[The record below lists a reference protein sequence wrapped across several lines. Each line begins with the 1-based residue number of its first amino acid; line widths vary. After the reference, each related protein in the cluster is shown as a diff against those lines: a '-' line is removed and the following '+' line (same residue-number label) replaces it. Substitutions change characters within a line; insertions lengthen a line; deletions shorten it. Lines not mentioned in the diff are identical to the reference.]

1 MDHAIPSREG
11 NMLPGQGTRLEG
23 LLAKARE
30 DPDVLAVFLFG
41 SAARGE
47 EGPRSDVDVCLVLT
61 DAAADNL
68 AASRKRLDYMAASDL
83 DVRVFQRVPLYI
95 RHRILKE
102 GRLLFSRDEDLVY
115 ELAVRTAREF
125 ERFKP
130 IYREY
135 LEQVARAGS

>member
-1 MDHAIPSREG
+1 
-11 NMLPGQGTRLEG
+11 
-23 LLAKARE
+23 
-30 DPDVLAVFLFG
+30 VFLFG

-47 EGPRSDVDVCLVLT
+47 EGPRSDVDVSLVLT
-61 DAAADNL
+61 EDAAADTL

>member
-1 MDHAIPSREG
+1 MTKENVCPRCAPPRRSPPLSDQDI
-11 NMLPGQGTRLEG
+11 
-23 LLAKARE
+23 
-30 DPDVLAVFLFG
+30 LAVFLFG

-47 EGPRSDVDVCLVLT
+47 EGPGSDVDVCLVL
-61 DAAADNL
+61 AESVAADAL
-68 AASRKRLDYMAASDL
+68 AASRKRLDYLAASDL
-83 DVRVFQRVPLYI
+83 DVRVFQEVPLYI

-102 GRLLFSRDEDLVY
+102 GQLLFMREEGADSLY
-115 ELAVRTAREF
+115 GLALRTAREF

>member
-1 MDHAIPSREG
+1 
-11 NMLPGQGTRLEG
+11 MLPGQRTRLEG

-30 DPDVLAVFLFG
+30 DPDVLGVFLFG

-47 EGPRSDVDVCLVLT
+47 EGPRSDVDVSLVLT
-61 DAAADNL
+61 EDAAADTL